1 MKPASFLVPILWA
14 AGKTCPDL
22 CSRAHPFLATGSPAF
37 LCRSL
42 RVGDRICT
50 PIVSF
55 RLL

>member
-1 MKPASFLVPILWA
+1 MKPPSFLDPILWA
-14 AGKTCPDL
+14 AGRTCPDL